1 MVVLI
6 TTENEIDFLQDT
18 ENTAR
23 QVPVPFH
30 ETKTRHFTNSR
41 PVLFPTITAYPFLY
55 SVPLLPQF
63 LHCRRRTIETGK
75 PFTLLPENGWG
86 RKKSFS

>member
-1 MVVLI
+1 MPI
-6 TTENEIDFLQDT
+6 GRFLYRFMKQK
-18 ENTAR
+18 N
-23 QVPVPFH
+23 
-30 ETKTRHFTNSR
+30 RHFTNSG
-41 PVLFPTITAYPFLY
+41 PAHFPTITDYSFLY